1 MPKFLFEGRYSPD
14 GVKGLLKDGG
24 SGRREAVQK
33 LIASVGG
40 RMESMYF
47 AFGGTDV
54 YIIAEMPDNA
64 AAAAVALAV
73 ARSGKASAN
82 TIVLMTPEEIDA
94 ATKKSA
100 TYRPPGG

>member
-1 MPKFLFEGRYSPD
+1 
-14 GVKGLLKDGG
+14 LLKDGG

-40 RMESMYF
+40 RLESMYF

-54 YIIAEMPDNA
+54 YVVADMPDNA

-73 ARSGKASAN
+73 AQTGKASAN
-82 TIVLMTPEEIDA
+82 TVVLMTPEEMDA
-94 ATKKSA
+94 ATKKSV
-100 TYRPPGG
+100 TFRPPGG